1 MRALEIIWQRNLT
14 AFMSLFKSFFRF
26 RTSIL
31 FKSILLG
38 ILLTILCGVSFGY
51 FFVARE
57 TSVLRSH
64 METYGKL
71 KADHLNLFIQHIYGL
86 SDPSFLQNLVNKI
99 IEDEDVLL
107 CSITDLSNVRLAYA
121 VKPAASTEPAPTYQY
136 LQPIRSK
143 NGQAI
148 GTLKM
153 EFSSPLYNQRINEIV
168 KEAILITF
176 GLVGTIVLIIILYVK
191 ILLRPIKKLA
201 AATESITKKERAP
214 GVNIQSKD
222 EFGDL
227 AKAIDQAALQVKQLE
242 ASFEKKVDQRT
253 ILFEETLEEL
263 DRTKASAQKML
274 IDLESTKKE
283 LNRVNRK
290 LKEVDV
296 TKLIFIGIA
305 SHELKTPLTVIKSN
319 IDFILSEKEGK
330 LPEYLKS
337 YLLSIQRNT
346 NRIRSRIDRM
356 LDLSRLQSGRFRVSR
371 EPLHLSEVVRGYIS
385 EVKPADK
392 NISIQSDIPEDLY
405 VLADK
410 NGLHDIFFNILSNA
424 IKFTSDGGQINISA
438 WPKDDL
444 IVHEIRDTGAGI
456 PKDKV
461 ERIFDEFY
469 QVEAGKYGGSGLGLT
484 ITKRLIE
491 EHGGKIW
498 VESQL
503 GKGTTFYFTLSRLTE
518 NKNGRT
524 LHS

>member
-1 MRALEIIWQRNLT
+1 
-14 AFMSLFKSFFRF
+14 MSPFKSFFRF
-26 RTSIL
+26 RTSIV
-31 FKSILLG
+31 FKSIILG
-38 ILLTILCGVSFGY
+38 ILLTLLCCVSFGY
-51 FFVARE
+51 FFVTRE
-57 TSVLRSH
+57 IALFRSH
-64 METYGKL
+64 LETYGKS
-71 KADHLNLFIQHIYGL
+71 KADNLNLLIQHAYGL
-86 SDPSFLQNLVNKI
+86 SDPSFLQSMVDKI
-99 IEDEDVLL
+99 IKDEDVLL

-121 VKPAASTEPAPTYQY
+121 AKPGAPLEPAPTYQY

-153 EFSSPLYNQRINEIV
+153 EFSSPHYNQRINEIV

-176 GLVGTIVLIIILYVK
+176 GLVGTIALVIILYVK

-201 AATESITKKERAP
+201 AATESITKGERAP
-214 GVNIQSKD
+214 GANIQSRD

-242 ASFEKKVDQRT
+242 ANFEKKVDQRT
-253 ILFEETLEEL
+253 VLFEETLEEL

-274 IDLESTKKE
+274 MDLESTKKE
-283 LNRVNRK
+283 LDMVNRK

-305 SHELKTPLTVIKSN
+305 SHELKTPLTIIKSN

-346 NRIRSRIDRM
+346 NRIRSRMDRM
-356 LDLSRLQSGRFRVSR
+356 LDLSRLQSGRLRVYR
-371 EPLHLSEVVRGYIS
+371 EPLHLSEVVRGYIN
-385 EVKPADK
+385 EVKPSNK
-392 NISIQSDIPEDLY
+392 NISIQSDIPENLY
-405 VLADK
+405 VLADR

-438 WPKDDL
+438 RPKDDF
-444 IVHEIRDTGAGI
+444 IVHEIRDTGIGI
-456 PKDKV
+456 PKDKI
-461 ERIFDEFY
+461 EKIFDEFY
-469 QVEAGKYGGSGLGLT
+469 QVETGKHGGTGLGLA

-503 GKGTTFYFTLSRLTE
+503 GKGTTFYFTLSRLME
-518 NKNGRT
+518 NKNGT
-524 LHS
+524 ILHS